1 MALQGDLRDFSI
13 TEIIQLIGQQF
24 KTGVLN
30 VQHGRKKVEIYF
42 VDGMI
47 VHVFSTYRARK
58 DLLGEILVKAQVITQ
73 QQLDQAL
80 KVQEETLQY
89 LGEILID
96 LQWLKK
102 EEVLRVIQNQIYET
116 IYDLFQWGEGNFRFD
131 LRLVE
136 KYRKIPLALSPENA
150 LLNVLRMLDE
160 WSEIERKISSPY
172 IVFEKIP
179 PEEMGE
185 QYDIGRLGE
194 INGEK
199 MSAEAE
205 VVHGL
210 VDGERTVQE
219 MVDRSLL
226 GKFQVY
232 DSIVKLEE
240 GGIVRRVG
248 IERPSFRD
256 LVSWKAFRNIS
267 LFLRF
272 GVLFVIIF
280 LLIISFKPFLKDV
293 VFNSRIEKPEVNLP
307 RTYSDS
313 LHRTKILKALEIYLL
328 ESGEYPEDLQQLVSS
343 GILADWDLLSEDG
356 RPYRYQVE
364 GKGRISLSP

>member
-80 KVQEETLQY
+80 RIQEETLQY

-160 WSEIERKISSPY
+160 WSEIERKVSSPY
-172 IVFEKIP
+172 IVFEKVP
-179 PEEMGE
+179 AEEMGE
-185 QYDIGRLGE
+185 QYDIGKLGE

-205 VVHGL
+205 VVQGL
-210 VDGERTVQE
+210 VDGERTVQGI
-219 MVDRSLL
+219 VDRSLL

-232 DSIVKLEE
+232 DSLAKLEE
-240 GGIVRRVG
+240 GGFVRRVG
-248 IERPSFRD
+248 TERPGFRD
-256 LVSWKAFRNIS
+256 LVGGKTFRNIS
-267 LFLRF
+267 SFLRF
-272 GVLFVIIF
+272 GVLFAIIF
-280 LLIISFKPFLKDV
+280 VLIILLKPFLEDV
-293 VFNSRIEKPEVNLP
+293 VMNSRIEKPGVSLP
-307 RTYSDS
+307 RAYSGS
-313 LHRTKILKALEIYLL
+313 SHRTKILRALEIYVL
-328 ESGEYPEDLQQLVSS
+328 ERGEYPKDIQQLVSS
-343 GILADWDLLSEDG
+343 GILADWDLFSEDG
-356 RPYRYQVE
+356 RPYSYKV
-364 GKGRISLSP
+364 GGDGRISLSP